1 MRASPK
7 EPDEFRELTAAAEA
21 VAVNAYAPYSHLR
34 VGAALEGESGRVYT
48 GCNVENSSF
57 GLTVC
62 AEQAAVFEAVA
73 RGEKAFTRLAVFTP
87 DAGPLSPC
95 GACRQVLAE
104 MGRDVAIV
112 SVGRGGLTREFR
124 LSELLP
130 QAFGW
135 PAGEGRAEAEEDEG
149 EEQSGSG

>member
-7 EPDEFRELTAAAEA
+7 EPDEFQELTAAAEA

-62 AEQAAVFEAVA
+62 AEQAAVFQAVA
-73 RGEKAFTRLAVFTP
+73 KGEKAFTRLAIFTP

-104 MGRDVAIV
+104 MGRDVSIV

-135 PAGEGRAEAEEDEG
+135 PAGEERIPAEEGEG
-149 EEQSGSG
+149 EDHSASE